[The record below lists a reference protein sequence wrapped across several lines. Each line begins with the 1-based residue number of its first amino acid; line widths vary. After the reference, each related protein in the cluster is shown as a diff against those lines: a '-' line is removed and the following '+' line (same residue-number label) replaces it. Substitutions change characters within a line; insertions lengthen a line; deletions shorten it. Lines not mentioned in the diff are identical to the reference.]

1 MVKKKTKSIP
11 LAVIGV
17 AANGSLLP
25 STISASTASSMSSG
39 STLVGSSV
47 STGSL
52 LPLMVAPPTSPST
65 VLPSVSE
72 PALLSGASGSALL
85 GSTASEA
92 VVAPGKNYASLL
104 KSSTQLQVVGSPS
117 EHVSGVSFV
126 LIPDENIEAAK
137 LEFKDFIYARFHGD
151 YPSMGKIIGVVNAVW
166 ARSGPRI
173 FVHNIGQGM
182 YLLRVT
188 NPNTREVLISRTC
201 WNIGGLPMFVAPW
214 SPDYSPEELPLTSA
228 IVPVEMR
235 NVPYLLFNKE
245 SLSRIATAIGK
256 PESLA
261 PETERKENFAV
272 AKLYVKVDLTAPLPQ
287 RIISGFSNGKEV
299 QIEVSYP
306 WLPVNC
312 DSCKRFGHKTDKCT
326 FGAKEGSVGHQS
338 VRKFIEEPFRRR
350 SKSRPGRSRDNMVK
364 KKSVPCYVPVVREIS
379 KVPSVEA
386 LDIQIETFGSDATSD
401 PNQANA
407 PTVLEEGEIYQELS
421 AEVAAVP
428 EAIVVSNR
436 FASLARLDQASDGD
450 QHESGDDQVVE
461 YGKNVIA
468 DELAAVSPE
477 VGTGLVSD
485 PAVDVLILHETS
497 VLSEIETLIEA
508 DVPSSDPLVISVPS
522 DIVLPSGVTAEDTTI
537 TTLLADQGSHSRDQ
551 IEDRDKSFFLP
562 KNRKSG
568 RKTTK
573 HN

>member
-1 MVKKKTKSIP
+1 
-11 LAVIGV
+11 
-17 AANGSLLP
+17 
-25 STISASTASSMSSG
+25 MS
-39 STLVGSSV
+39 
-47 STGSL
+47 
-52 LPLMVAPPTSPST
+52 
-65 VLPSVSE
+65 
-72 PALLSGASGSALL
+72 
-85 GSTASEA
+85 
-92 VVAPGKNYASLL
+92 
-104 KSSTQLQVVGSPS
+104 
-117 EHVSGVSFV
+117 
-126 LIPDENIEAAK
+126 
-137 LEFKDFIYARFHGD
+137 
-151 YPSMGKIIGVVNAVW
+151 
-166 ARSGPRI
+166 
-173 FVHNIGQGM
+173 
-182 YLLRVT
+182 
-188 NPNTREVLISRTC
+188 
-201 WNIGGLPMFVAPW
+201 
-214 SPDYSPEELPLTSA
+214 
-228 IVPVEMR
+228 
-235 NVPYLLFNKE
+235 E

-261 PETERKENFAV
+261 PETKRKENFAV

-287 RIISGFSNGKEV
+287 RIISGFSIGKEV

-326 FGAKEGSVGHQS
+326 FGVKEGSVGHQS

-461 YGKNVIA
+461 DGKNVIA
-468 DELAAVSPE
+468 DELAAASPEVSVPTE
-477 VGTGLVSD
+477 VGTGIVSD
-485 PAVDVLILHETS
+485 PAVDGLILHETS
-497 VLSEIETLIEA
+497 VLSEIQTLIEA
-508 DVPSSDPLVISVPS
+508 DIPSSDPLVISVTS
-522 DIVLPSGVTAEDTTI
+522 DIVLPSGSRSDR
-537 TTLLADQGSHSRDQ
+537 GSRQ
-551 IEDRDKSFFLP
+551 NFFP
-562 KNRKSG
+562 A
-568 RKTTK
+568 
-573 HN
+573 

>member
-1 MVKKKTKSIP
+1 
-11 LAVIGV
+11 A
-17 AANGSLLP
+17 
-25 STISASTASSMSSG
+25 
-39 STLVGSSV
+39 
-47 STGSL
+47 
-52 LPLMVAPPTSPST
+52 
-65 VLPSVSE
+65 
-72 PALLSGASGSALL
+72 
-85 GSTASEA
+85 
-92 VVAPGKNYASLL
+92 
-104 KSSTQLQVVGSPS
+104 
-117 EHVSGVSFV
+117 V
-126 LIPDENIEAAK
+126 LI
-137 LEFKDFIYARFHGD
+137 Y
-151 YPSMGKIIGVVNAVW
+151 KIVKALDVAV
-166 ARSGPRI
+166 
-173 FVHNIGQGM
+173 
-182 YLLRVT
+182 
-188 NPNTREVLISRTC
+188 
-201 WNIGGLPMFVAPW
+201 
-214 SPDYSPEELPLTSA
+214 
-228 IVPVEMR
+228 
-235 NVPYLLFNKE
+235 KE

-326 FGAKEGSVGHQS
+326 FGVKEGSVGHQS

-350 SKSRPGRSRDNMVK
+350 SKSRPGCSRDNMVK

-461 YGKNVIA
+461 DGKNVIA
-468 DELAAVSPE
+468 DELAAASPEVSVPTE
-477 VGTGLVSD
+477 VGTGIVSD
-485 PAVDVLILHETS
+485 PAVDGLILHETS
-497 VLSEIETLIEA
+497 VLSEIQTLIEA
-508 DVPSSDPLVISVPS
+508 DIPSSDPLVISVTS

-537 TTLLADQGSHSRDQ
+537 PTLLADQGSHSRDQ
-551 IEDRDKSFFLP
+551 TEDRDKSFFLP
-562 KNRKSG
+562 KNRRSG